1 MKYKVLKESF
11 IIDRLYQEGEI
22 VEYNSSAGPNLEPLK
37 KSSSKTPSKGP
48 SEVEGL
54 A

>member
-22 VEYNSSAGPNLEPLK
+22 VEYKSSVGPNLEPLTKLASK
-37 KSSSKTPSKGP
+37 KPSKDP